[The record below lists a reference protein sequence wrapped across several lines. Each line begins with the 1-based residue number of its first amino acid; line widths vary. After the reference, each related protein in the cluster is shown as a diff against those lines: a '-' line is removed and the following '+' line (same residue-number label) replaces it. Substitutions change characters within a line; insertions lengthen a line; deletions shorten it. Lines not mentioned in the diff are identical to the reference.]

1 MTSIEEFIKA
11 RESIE
16 KLASQIAVFIER
28 KDVGESRKYL
38 DIANH
43 QLEGLKK
50 MIANDTQEMVGRR
63 LSAQLEGF
71 GTRVE
76 KMKLKMPV
84 KRKTIRKERA
94 VPATKP
100 TRPRNTET
108 LEIVVFERP

>member
-16 KLASQIAVFIER
+16 KLASQIALFIER
-28 KDVGESRKYL
+28 KDVGESRKHL
-38 DIANH
+38 DVANH
-43 QLEGLKK
+43 QLEALKT

-63 LSAQLEGF
+63 LSAELEGF

-76 KMKLKMPV
+76 KMKLKMPA
-84 KRKTIRKERA
+84 KRGTGRKERA
-94 VPATKP
+94 ATATKP
-100 TRPRNTET
+100 ARPRSTET

>member
-1 MTSIEEFIKA
+1 MTSIEEFIKT

-16 KLASQIAVFIER
+16 KLASQIALFIER
-28 KDVGESRKYL
+28 KDVGESREHL
-38 DIANH
+38 DAANR
-43 QLEGLKK
+43 QLETLKT

-63 LSAQLEGF
+63 LSAQLAGF
-71 GTRVE
+71 GARVE

-84 KRKTIRKERA
+84 KKKTVRKERA

-100 TRPRNTET
+100 RRPCSTEM